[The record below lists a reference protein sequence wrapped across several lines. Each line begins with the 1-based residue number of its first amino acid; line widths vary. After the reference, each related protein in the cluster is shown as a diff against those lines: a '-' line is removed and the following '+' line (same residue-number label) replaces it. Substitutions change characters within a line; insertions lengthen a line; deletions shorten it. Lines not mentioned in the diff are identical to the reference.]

1 MRGKLIH
8 QSDTAQPEPMPALN
22 HVWRRDG
29 VYYFRMAIPRE
40 LKRAGISFE
49 AAGKKMAHEI
59 KFSLRVHDQR
69 SAALKAGPLAAVWRE
84 NFDAR
89 MRELAAA
96 KERQGLKGF
105 ATGCNVPTS
114 GDPASIVTDERIR
127 AILIRE
133 FVQMQKDTAKAVEA
147 LRGSNEDVKM
157 EVVGDLG
164 MELRGY
170 ENDREGESGIVEM
183 LRKCLASYGLESL
196 PIASPAFQ
204 SLLSGFRAAL
214 IEDLS
219 RRIHWIAGGT
229 PAEFDPSFRGIHAGS
244 TLPDAAAKMTLA
256 ELKEVFGKAQ
266 MAKEV
271 KEKTLRQNKVTFR
284 ALEEYFGDSMPV
296 EKINRQKI
304 TEFFD
309 FLDTVPV
316 NAEQRYK
323 GKSLKE
329 AIAVEAKRQQP
340 RLMGPK
346 TKANYHA
353 RVVTIFEYAKE
364 LEIIEKNPA
373 STKTLQDRFYVDKKS
388 GRPPFTV
395 EEMNSIFK
403 APLFT
408 GCEDDAR
415 GWSKPGPNHPR
426 RGRYW
431 VPLLAMFNGLRCNEA
446 CQLEVS
452 DVLTVE
458 HVDCI
463 RVTDETDDEEGTGK
477 GKSVKNQTSKTT
489 VPIHPRLIQMGF
501 LEFVKSRAGAGDGSQ
516 LFPELP
522 RTREGRYADIFSK
535 WFRRF
540 LTAAI
545 PSERVKASFHS
556 FRHSFRDAERR
567 AKINPDIAL
576 RLGRWAAENSAAN
589 AYGHGFPM
597 PLLRDEL
604 AKVDYPGVDLSH
616 LMPKPPRLRTP
627 VSIAP
632 PASPS
637 KPPRVRTP
645 VYITPGYP
653 KA

>member
-1 MRGKLIH
+1 MTAQLIH
-8 QSDTAQPEPMPALN
+8 QSDTAPPEPMPKLN
-22 HVWRRDG
+22 HVWRREG

-40 LKRAGISFE
+40 LKRAGMSFE
-49 AAGKKMAHEI
+49 VDGKKMGHEI
-59 KFSLRVHDQR
+59 KFSLRVSDYR
-69 SAALKAGPLAAVWRE
+69 SAALKTGPLVAIWRE

-89 MRELAAA
+89 MKELAAA
-96 KERQGLKGF
+96 KEGRDLKHF
-105 ATGCNVPTS
+105 ATSCNVPTAD
-114 GDPASIVTDERIR
+114 GPALIVTDKQIR

-133 FVQMQKDTAKAVEA
+133 FVGMQKDTAKAVEA
-147 LRGSNEDVKM
+147 LRGSDEDRKM

-170 ENDREGESGIVEM
+170 ENDREGESGIVMM

-204 SLLSGFRAAL
+204 SLLTGFRAAL
-214 IEDLS
+214 LEDLN
-219 RRIHWIAGGT
+219 RRIHLIAGGA
-229 PAEFDPSFRGIHAGS
+229 PAEFDPMFKGIHAGS
-244 TLPDAAAKMTLA
+244 IPRDAKASMTLA
-256 ELKEVFGKAQ
+256 ELHIAFNKAQ
-266 MAKEV
+266 IAARV
-271 KEKTLRQNKVTFR
+271 KEKTLRSNKVVFR
-284 ALEEYFGDSMPV
+284 ALFAFFEDTMPI
-296 EKINRQKI
+296 EKIDRQKM

-316 NAEQRYK
+316 HAVQRFK
-323 GKSLKE
+323 GKSLQE
-329 AIAVEAKRQQP
+329 AIALEAKQGESRLLGP
-340 RLMGPK
+340 R
-346 TKANYHA
+346 TKNNYHQ

-373 STKTLQDRFYVDKKS
+373 STKTLLARFHDEKKS

-395 EEMNSIFK
+395 EEMNMIFK

-408 GCEDDAR
+408 GCKDDAK

-431 VPLLAMFNGLRCNEA
+431 VSLLAMFNGLRCNEA

-458 HVDCI
+458 DVACI
-463 RVTDETDDEEGTGK
+463 RVTDETNDEEGTGK

-489 VPIHPRLIQMGF
+489 VPIHPRLIEMGF
-501 LEFVKSRAGAGDGSQ
+501 LEFVKTRIGAGDGSQ

-540 LTAAI
+540 LTNTIAGR
-545 PSERVKASFHS
+545 RVKASFHS
-556 FRHSFRDAERR
+556 FRHSFRDAERV

-589 AYGHGFPM
+589 AYGNGFPM

-616 LMPKPPRLRTP
+616 LMPQQQRIRTP
-627 VSIAP
+627 AHIV
-632 PASPS
+632 
-637 KPPRVRTP
+637 
-645 VYITPGYP
+645 PGYP